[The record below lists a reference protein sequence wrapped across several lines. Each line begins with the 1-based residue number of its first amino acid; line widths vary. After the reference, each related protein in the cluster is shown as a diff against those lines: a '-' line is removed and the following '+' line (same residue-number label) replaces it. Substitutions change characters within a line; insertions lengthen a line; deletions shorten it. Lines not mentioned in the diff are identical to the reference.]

1 MFWTLC
7 RVSKIDLIEE
17 QINECDRQRWRQ
29 GSCQAKGHGACGAI
43 QEGAS
48 CYTTDIVRRASY
60 PMNAYFYMYGHKDIN
75 CYFNGTGRI
84 VHDDPG
90 YGNCVYPS

>member
-1 MFWTLC
+1 MSGKGPWCVANPNAQTEVLQAN
-7 RVSKIDLIEE
+7 IDYVCGIV
-17 QINECDRQRWRQ
+17 I
-29 GSCQAKGHGACGAI
+29 GACGAI